1 MKNRTLHG
9 ISLCLI
15 LLLATLTA
23 CTRKGE
29 KMLSALDERGLGML
43 IYNHG
48 EMTEY
53 SAPGV
58 EDLLR
63 LTVEEPERL
72 RGALVADKR
81 VGKAAAALL
90 ITGGAKTVYTPLV
103 STSAREMLEA
113 AGVELHAREEIPLM
127 LNRDGTDLCPMER
140 KLIEAQSA
148 EDCVVLLCGGS
159 LEGRQMLEMLNSQS
173 LSLMVYND
181 SVLTTH
187 DNRGIHDLLQLVS
200 DQPERLQ
207 GAIVADKLVGRA
219 AAAIMAVGGVRE
231 LHTNLISTPAR
242 ELLEKAGIRVFAR
255 EEVPAILNRD
265 RSGMCPMDTRIAD
278 AETPEECV
286 QLLRN
291 E

>member
-1 MKNRTLHG
+1 MKKIFYLVLCTLALG
-9 ISLCLI
+9 
-15 LLLATLTA
+15 AFTG

-29 KMLSALDERGLGML
+29 QMLSALDEKGLDML

-58 EDLLR
+58 QDLLR
-63 LTVEEPERL
+63 LTAEEPERL
-72 RGALVADKR
+72 KGALVADKR

-103 STSAREMLEA
+103 STPAREMLEA

-127 LNRDGTDLCPMER
+127 VNMDGTDLCPMER
-140 KLIEAQSA
+140 KLLEAESA
-148 EDCVVLLCGGS
+148 EDCVVLLRGGS
-159 LEGRQMLEMLNSQS
+159 PEGRQMLEMLNSQS
-173 LSLMVYND
+173 LSLLVYND

-187 DNRGIHDLLQLVS
+187 DNRGIQDLLHVLS
-200 DQPERLQ
+200 DQPERLK

-219 AAAIMAVGGVRE
+219 AAAIMAVGGVKE

-265 RSGMCPMDTRIAD
+265 RTGMCPMDTRIAD

-286 QLLRN
+286 RLLIP
-291 E
+291 

>member
-63 LTVEEPERL
+63 LTAEEPERL

-286 QLLRN
+286 RLLQ
-291 E
+291 ES